1 MRIPVAEVREAFIAA
16 VEAALRPLQPSAIYL
31 FGSHGTPH
39 ERSESD
45 IDLAFL
51 CKQAL
56 PSRTA
61 PNLAETLTQKL
72 GKEVDLID
80 LNRAALTLRSQIVG
94 EGECLICHDEMA
106 KDLFEMYTLS
116 DYARLNEER
125 APILNSIRDEIKN
138 HE

>member
-1 MRIPVAEVREAFIAA
+1 MRIPDAEVREALIAA

-39 ERSESD
+39 ERPESD

-51 CKQAL
+51 CKQAI

-61 PNLAETLTQKL
+61 PHLAEALTQKL

-80 LNRAALTLRSQIVG
+80 LNRAPLTLRSQVLG
-94 EGECLICHDEMA
+94 EGECLVCRDEIA

-116 DYARLNEER
+116 DYARLNEDR
-125 APILNSIRDEIKN
+125 FPIFAALHDEVKH